1 MSIELLYTNT
11 VATRR
16 GRRQLAMLLGTI
28 LCIGCLTV
36 TSGWHPDDRSGQ
48 IIFYGGKV
56 FTSVPGALWAEG
68 VVVRGEDIRAV
79 GTNADVLAFRDSR
92 SIVYNLEGR
101 VLAPGFNDAHVHPV
115 VPMTAYPHA
124 VRVNDPRDFV
134 PGPGP
139 STPQMLD
146 LIAAAAG
153 ASTEGTWIFGAI
165 GSAML
170 DDPTV
175 DRFVIDARVS
185 DHPVML
191 FGWSGHGMIFNS
203 NALRALGVS
212 EDEPDP
218 FGGFYERIPG
228 TNTLNGIVHE
238 YAAWRVYR
246 HFFDRMTDAELAAAY
261 RNAAGAAAA
270 AGYTSL
276 QEIPIGLQYERLI
289 RILDMA
295 GLRIRW
301 RAACFPLEVDEEC
314 RARAANPLVTPA
326 GIKWISDGTPVERLA
341 ALNDDYLD
349 DRGNHGHYNF
359 GAAALAAI
367 VDRSRTGVASERQL
381 MFHAV
386 GDRAVDLTLDA
397 LERAAPGAAWATR
410 RPRFEHGDLVRP
422 HNFER
427 LRRNGFVV
435 VQNPTHFGLAA
446 LIHSRWRPGL
456 AADAH
461 PQRSLIE
468 AGIGYAIGSDAV
480 GGAGQPGLDLL
491 LAMAH
496 PVRPSEGIG
505 LEDALI
511 AYTAGGARAEFR
523 ERVKGTLAPGQL
535 ADLAVL
541 SQDITMVPPDALPGT
556 VSLLTMVGGHVVH
569 DAGVIRPK

>member
-1 MSIELLYTNT
+1 
-11 VATRR
+11 
-16 GRRQLAMLLGTI
+16 MLLGTI
-28 LCIGCLTV
+28 LCLGCWTV
-36 TSGWHPDDRSGQ
+36 TSAWHANDRNGQ

-56 FTSVPGALWAEG
+56 FTSVSGALWADG
-68 VVVRGEDIRAV
+68 VVVRRGKIRAV

-92 SIVYNLEGR
+92 SRVYNLEGR
-101 VLAPGFNDAHVHPV
+101 VLVPGFNDAHVHPV
-115 VPMTAYPHA
+115 VPMTVYPDA

-153 ASTEGTWIFGAI
+153 ASAEGTWIFGAI
-165 GSAML
+165 GSAIL
-170 DDPTV
+170 DDSGV

-203 NALRALGVS
+203 NALRVLGIAD
-212 EDEPDP
+212 DEPDP
-218 FGGFYERIPG
+218 FGGFYERIAG
-228 TNTLNGIVHE
+228 TNTVNGVMHE

-261 RNAAGAAAA
+261 RHAASAAAA

-289 RILDMA
+289 RVLDMA

-301 RAACFPLEVDEEC
+301 RAACFPLEIDEEC
-314 RARAANPLVTPA
+314 RARAANPLVTTG

-341 ALNDDYLD
+341 ALNEDYLD
-349 DRGNHGHYNF
+349 DAGNRGHYNF

-367 VDRSRTGVASERQL
+367 VGRSRMGVASERQL
-381 MFHAV
+381 MIHAV

-397 LERAAPGAAWATR
+397 LERAAPVWAWAKR
-410 RPRFEHGDLVRP
+410 RPRFEHGDLVLP

-456 AADAH
+456 AAHAH

-480 GGAGQPGLDLL
+480 GGAGMPGLDLL

-505 LEDALI
+505 LEEALI
-511 AYTAGGARAEFR
+511 AYTAGAARAEFR
-523 ERVKGTLAPGQL
+523 EWTKGTLAPRQL

-541 SQDITMVPPDALPGT
+541 SQDITLVAPDALPGI
-556 VSLLTMVGGHVVH
+556 VSLLTMVGGEVVH
-569 DAGVIRPK
+569 DAGVIKPE